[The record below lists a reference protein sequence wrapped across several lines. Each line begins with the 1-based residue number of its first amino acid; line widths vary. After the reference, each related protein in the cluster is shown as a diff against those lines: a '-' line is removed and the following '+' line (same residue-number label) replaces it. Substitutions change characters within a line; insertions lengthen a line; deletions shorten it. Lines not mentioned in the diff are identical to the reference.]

1 MPVTGAVCTSLVL
14 EEDEDKLE
22 LVNDAVAVVVPLVPE
37 LRSAVTPGL
46 LCSVPLAVVDPL
58 GNTLELNPWSE
69 LTTLLVG
76 LTSGPIL
83 DFI

>member
-46 LCSVPLAVVDPL
+46 LCNVPLAVVDPL
-58 GNTLELNPWSE
+58 VELNPWSE